1 MCECNEFWDFR
12 CCIDIVCLV
21 LSWCDNGDGYHPE
34 ARVVVAFALEENF
47 GVETDDDLLVVEGSC
62 APFVAELADGE

>member
-1 MCECNEFWDFR
+1 MGECDEFWDFCR
-12 CCIDIVCLV
+12 CIDIVCLV
-21 LSWCDNGDGYHPE
+21 LSLCDNGDRYHPE
-34 ARVVVAFALEENF
+34 ARVAVAFALEENF